1 MDTLSFLIQPNI
13 LPQFPKA
20 TVGLLLISLSTRT
33 VEQADFR
40 TNLIREEKSVKVSAV
55 KEKIPI
61 LREVE
66 TLSGTYVYMA

>member
-1 MDTLSFLIQPNI
+1 MS
-13 LPQFPKA
+13 
-20 TVGLLLISLSTRT
+20 ISTGI
-33 VEQADFR
+33 VEHADLR
-40 TNLIREEKSVKVSAV
+40 TNLIREEESVKVSAV